1 MTMPRL
7 ALLAA
12 LLSCLVTSSSAGE
25 EDIKLML
32 EKYVTAF
39 NDSDAEALTTLW
51 APNGVYTNQD
61 TGERTEGRDAI
72 IADLKA
78 AMEAGGRLSGQLTAF
93 RQISDDAAQIE
104 GEATVALPDL
114 DPVRSR
120 FLGIAV
126 RQDGAWKIASMN
138 EMGIPVPTSPQD
150 ALAELSGLVGSW
162 VDESGDSKITTT
174 FRWSESGAFMLR
186 SYSVQ
191 TEDGIAREGT
201 QVIGWDPRANQIRS
215 WNFNSDGSF
224 GDGLWSKNGNS
235 WLIKSAQTLSGGAAA
250 SGTFVIT
257 IVSEDEL
264 TCKLIGHEIE
274 GEPHPASDTVTMV
287 RAEIVKSDVVP
298 EAATEPSNE

>member
-1 MTMPRL
+1 MTTLRL
-7 ALLAA
+7 ALLAIPLMCFA
-12 LLSCLVTSSSAGE
+12 TTASAGE
-25 EDIKLML
+25 EDIKQML
-32 EKYVTAF
+32 ENYVTAF
-39 NDSDAEALTTLW
+39 NESDADALTKLW
-51 APNGVYTNQD
+51 APNSVYTNQD

-72 IADLKA
+72 VADLKV

-114 DPVRSR
+114 DPIRSR

-126 RQDGAWKIASMN
+126 RQAGEWKIASMN

-174 FRWSESGAFMLR
+174 FRWSQSGAFLLR
-186 SYSVQ
+186 SYAVQ
-191 TEDGIAREGT
+191 TDDGIAREGT

-224 GDGLWSKNGNS
+224 GDGLWSKSGNS
-235 WLIKSAQTLSGGAAA
+235 WYIKSAQTLSGGPAA

-257 IVSEDEL
+257 IVSDDEL

-274 GEPHPASDTVTMV
+274 GEPQPASETVTMI
-287 RAEIVKSDVVP
+287 RADDVAAEEVP
-298 EAATEPSNE
+298 EATIESSNE